1 MGELTLHRTGYSGGG
16 LKLGVSVALRLFID
30 ACTHTHITCTH
41 RTHTHSHTHTH
52 RVNHSKNAIVKPQ
65 GPTAQ
70 EQKKEVEEAMRR
82 VREATMAI
90 AEVIDPGRPRN
101 LRMKTC
107 GCWKCEPTPSDAMR
121 FVPGHHSVCHLPAM
135 VLG

>member
-1 MGELTLHRTGYSGGG
+1 MYTLAY
-16 LKLGVSVALRLFID
+16 
-30 ACTHTHITCTH
+30 THTC
-41 RTHTHSHTHTH
+41 TH

-90 AEVIDPGRPRN
+90 AEVIDPGRPRGVLKSGN
-101 LRMKTC
+101 
-107 GCWKCEPTPSDAMR
+107 GSQPHSHGISFASSHPS
-121 FVPGHHSVCHLPAM
+121 FFHLQTRKA
-135 VLG
+135 GYE